1 MHKKKSTW
9 HLLLNLMQLCLQ
21 TKLRITFPV
30 WLCHVPSNYEI
41 CAATYVHHTYAKGFV
56 CYRQL
61 ITVGRT

>member
-30 WLCHVPSNYEI
+30 WLCFKSLIQTGFPGL
-41 CAATYVHHTYAKGFV
+41 YAGLPDWTIFNTFLD
-56 CYRQL
+56 L
-61 ITVGRT
+61 IYLET